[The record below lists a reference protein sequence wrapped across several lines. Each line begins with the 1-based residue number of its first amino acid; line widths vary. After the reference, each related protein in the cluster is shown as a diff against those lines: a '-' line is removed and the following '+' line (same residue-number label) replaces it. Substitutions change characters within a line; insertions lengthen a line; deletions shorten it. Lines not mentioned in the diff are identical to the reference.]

1 MIFTYT
7 DKDGF
12 VPPAATED
20 GLTTGAGGAFSHLEQ
35 AVVNMP
41 RKAAGGGATA
51 AAALDAAGGGAGA
64 GMGAGRKR
72 ETVSETAAVM
82 QAHLAREDKCK
93 ARTIMYTLLSWRGG
107 GVNVMATWYLNW
119 FDSSRL

>member
-1 MIFTYT
+1 MQVMIFTYT

-41 RKAAGGGATA
+41 RKGAGGGAIAAAAAAATA
-51 AAALDAAGGGAGA
+51 TAALDAAGGGAGA

-93 ARTIMYTLLSWRGG
+93 ARTIM
-107 GVNVMATWYLNW
+107 
-119 FDSSRL
+119 